1 MFIKQII
8 WALKS
13 QKEKT
18 MKKILAIITTFILL
32 TCNSAFSNNYINELS
47 QYALWK
53 NSKNITVW
61 VQPCEYSATV
71 YNAFREWM
79 IASNNCVRFV
89 DAKERTRANIT
100 VTFHPELNGLQAG
113 VTNHYSAGKYM
124 VKADIK
130 LRYMRFGHNKKLT
143 QDQMYAVAVHEIGH
157 AIGILG
163 HSSNR
168 NDIMYPTTDII
179 GIHASN
185 RDVNTIRQFY
195 CTNKYK

>member
-1 MFIKQII
+1 M
-8 WALKS
+8 KS
-13 QKEKT
+13 L
-18 MKKILAIITTFILL
+18 LAIITIFILL
-32 TCNSAFSNNYINELS
+32 TCNTALSNNYINELS
-47 QYALWK
+47 HYALWK
-53 NSKNITVW
+53 NSNKITVW

-79 IASNNCVRFV
+79 IAAGNCIRFV
-89 DAKERTRANIT
+89 DAKSPETANIT
-100 VTFHPELNGLQAG
+100 VTFHPELNGRQAG
-113 VTNHYSAGKYM
+113 VTYQRSAGKYM
-124 VKADIK
+124 IKAEVK

-157 AIGILG
+157 ALGIMG

-185 RDVNTIRQFY
+185 RDVNTIREFY
-195 CTNKYK
+195 CTSKYK